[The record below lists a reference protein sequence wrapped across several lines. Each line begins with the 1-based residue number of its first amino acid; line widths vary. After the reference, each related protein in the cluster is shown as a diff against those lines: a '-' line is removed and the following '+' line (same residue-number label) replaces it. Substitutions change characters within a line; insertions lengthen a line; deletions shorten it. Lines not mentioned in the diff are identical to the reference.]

1 MRLRGSCTTHLKDR
15 GERFISLPILRLFI
29 HNKIIYTTKKYFLRV
44 LIQTEN
50 RFIESVSII
59 SDLLNNNT
67 GFK

>member
-1 MRLRGSCTTHLKDR
+1 M
-15 GERFISLPILRLFI
+15 

-44 LIQTEN
+44 LIQNEN
-50 RFIESVSII
+50 RFIESGSII